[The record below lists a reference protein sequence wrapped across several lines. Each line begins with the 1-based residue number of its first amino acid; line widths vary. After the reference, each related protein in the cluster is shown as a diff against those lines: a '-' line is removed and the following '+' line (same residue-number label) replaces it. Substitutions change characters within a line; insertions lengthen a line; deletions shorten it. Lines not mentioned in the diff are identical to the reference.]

1 MICSAAATN
10 LTDCWF
16 WRCDKNIS
24 ENNYCM
30 NANEVMGT
38 QADDSMNSSL
48 WNTFSDLS
56 KLSYCY
62 CTPKQSTSSFEDQL
76 IDLWQC
82 ASDCAGSIE
91 NTHLQLLS
99 PSGISSNL
107 EDSSNNKESIPEQIK
122 EFKNDKDENKVKI
135 SLPNKSNSDDES
147 YNVAGLSRHKSAS
160 NKQSSA
166 FRFRNDVIFKTIFRS
181 FRKHYIR
188 DFKRHFDFTKNR
200 DQQQLFGSKIR
211 EYLISQFG
219 YDSEAMRTMLVC
231 IIDTKQKYIQ
241 VGNNQAQI
249 STMVNDIMYSFSTDK
264 MMELIDWAEFAEI
277 LKSFLVQDNV
287 INKILKNCNDSDLK
301 KAYRKLIKS
310 LVTMCS

>member
-1 MICSAAATN
+1 MISNSFYNFQTSMISAISGLNSSNQFMICSAAAAN

-16 WRCDKNIS
+16 WRCGKDFS

-30 NANEVMGT
+30 NTNEVIAT
-38 QADDSMNSSL
+38 QADDSANSSL
-48 WNTFSDLS
+48 WNAFSDLS

-76 IDLWQC
+76 IDLWRC
-82 ASDCAGSIE
+82 TSDCAGSIE
-91 NTHLQLLS
+91 STHLQLLS
-99 PSGISSNL
+99 PSGISTNL
-107 EDSSNNKESIPEQIK
+107 EDSSNNKSISEQIK
-122 EFKNDKDENKVKI
+122 ECKCDKDERDEYKVKI
-135 SLPNKSNSDDES
+135 SLPSKSDSDDES

-166 FRFRNDVIFKTIFRS
+166 LRFRNDVIFKTIFRS

-200 DQQQLFGSKIR
+200 DQQQLLSSKIR
-211 EYLISQFG
+211 EYLITHFG
-219 YDSEAMRTMLVC
+219 CDSEAMRTMLAC

-241 VGNNQAQI
+241 VGNNQGQI
-249 STMVNDIMYSFSTDK
+249 SKMVNDVMYSFSTDK

-277 LKSFLVQDNV
+277 LKSLYYIV
-287 INKILKNCNDSDLK
+287 
-301 KAYRKLIKS
+301 
-310 LVTMCS
+310 